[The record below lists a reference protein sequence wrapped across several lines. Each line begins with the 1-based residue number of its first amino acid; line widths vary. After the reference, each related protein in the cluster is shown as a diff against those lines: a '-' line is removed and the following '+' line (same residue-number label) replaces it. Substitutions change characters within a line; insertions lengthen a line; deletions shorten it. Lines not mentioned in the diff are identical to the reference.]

1 MSAHGSLPRV
11 RPPAADSNLRACASH
26 HRLSLPWPSPP
37 PRLGRPHRV
46 RHRRAHRRRVRR
58 VRRLRVHRRRV
69 HRLCGPV
76 LVTLVRLAVIL
87 VFVFARRSPSPV
99 VREASEG
106 RGWAGAHSRAR
117 RLAGRGTGFACAC
130 PVAWTAVA
138 WALSHGPQSHGRCRM
153 GRCRMGRC
161 RVRRSRAI
169 CRAPPDAHARMKSAE
184 YPPHAPLGSAHWDLG
199 SRVARPVYTCIIHP
213 GIHLPGVYQRCIL
226 WYTR

>member
-26 HRLSLPWPSPP
+26 HRLSLPWPTPP
-37 PRLGRPHRV
+37 PRRLGRPHRV
-46 RHRRAHRRRVRR
+46 RQLEPTAV
-58 VRRLRVHRRRV
+58 VSAAAAAFASIAIES
-69 HRLCGPV
+69 
-76 LVTLVRLAVIL
+76 TALAVL
-87 VFVFARRSPSPV
+87 SSSPSS
-99 VREASEG
+99 ASRSSWSSSSLVAPPLPSSERRQ
-106 RGWAGAHSRAR
+106 RGGDGPARIRAR
-117 RLAGRGTGFACAC
+117 VGWRGG
-130 PVAWTAVA
+130 AWVSHAH
-138 WALSHGPQSHGRCRM
+138 ALLHGPQSHGRCRM